1 MSIGISMFYD
11 QINILAED
19 VTFCNLH
26 LWENGAVAWRQ
37 HGSAKGNLV
46 WFPFDR

>member
-1 MSIGISMFYD
+1 MGIGIGLFYD
-11 QINILAED
+11 QINILAEG

-26 LWENGAVAWRQ
+26 LWENGAVARRQ